1 MSKYDFKVVVVGG
14 GPTGLALANMLEQ
27 LDIDYVVLEAHSD
40 ITPRIGTGIFLSN
53 ALRVIDQLG
62 CLDAFYA
69 GADEVEDLSVKV
81 HGITMFSSA
90 TAEHFR
96 HRYGYVTCSCH
107 RQHLLNVLYDNLR
120 DRSKILVN
128 KRVQEIIETDSGVEV
143 LTTNGEVYSG
153 DIVIGADGVH
163 SIVRKEMRR
172 MAAKVSPNHPLVTE
186 EDNVEIQYATLFGI
200 AYIDKPFPPRQLAME
215 ANQGR
220 SYLTYGNAD
229 GRIFWG
235 LMERLPEPIK
245 GCKAPRYTEA
255 DMKALVEKRFDDE
268 VVTGITLGDL
278 WKGSS
283 ETNGMLP
290 LQNWVF
296 EKWHFGRLVTIGDS
310 AHKMVPITGQG
321 CNMAIQDAAALVN
334 ALTRRL
340 DKFGGRIPKSEL
352 ESAFLETEVARQEH
366 VEYSRNDAFEMQES
380 QAMQNQLF
388 LRLFP
393 LVAENLSLDTKHEVN
408 RAIMFN
414 TAKLNKLPLPYRPH
428 FIPFADE
435 LPAKNIDNPL
445 WNAGAVAAYAGL
457 WLAGKMLCT
466 TDNAPASLLRTTFKQ
481 LTGISQVF
489 SSAHTGTPS
498 STVYTTSLLTTMA
511 VYWTLERY
519 RRCNRQAMLGPLM
532 KYTGLYSLAAD
543 VIGATTVVP
552 TYLGLTEIKNT
563 GPVATIMVGRPV
575 RPAAIKSILPAT
587 VISFAVAAAAFYAA
601 ARSSS
606 QIEAAS
612 LWRLAPLLIAPVTQ
626 FIYSRTKDEEAL
638 KNDKKGFLDVN
649 NSDLPSLKTLYA
661 VATVAAAAVHLG
673 IVVLPCLASSAP
685 SSQVFDM
692 FKTRETFVLSGNLVG
707 GALASIL
714 STRVQGYTTTW
725 SAIRAGLV
733 SLISVPVLGPAAVFT
748 GTRYWK
754 EITTAK
760 YCFWKHEKDSSKA

>member
-1 MSKYDFKVVVVGG
+1 MSRYDFKVVVVGG

-27 LDIDYVVLEAHSD
+27 LGIDYVVLEAHSD

-53 ALRVIDQLG
+53 ALRVLDQLG

-81 HGITMFSSA
+81 SGVTMFSPA

-128 KRVQEIIETDSGVEV
+128 KRVHEIIETYSDLQV

-163 SIVRKEMRR
+163 SIVRMEMR
-172 MAAKVSPNHPLVTE
+172 H
-186 EDNVEIQYATLFGI
+186 VEIQYATLFGI
-200 AYIDKPFPPRQLAME
+200 AYIDKPFPPRLLAME

-296 EKWHFGRLVTIGDS
+296 EKWHFGRLVTVGDS

-334 ALTRRL
+334 AITRRL
-340 DKFGGRIPKSEL
+340 DKFGGKIPKSEL
-352 ESAFLETEVARQEH
+352 ESVFLETEAARQEH
-366 VEYSRNDAFEMQES
+366 VEYSRSDAFEMQES
-380 QAMQNQLF
+380 QAMQNQIF

-414 TAKLNKLPLPYRPH
+414 TAKLDKLPLPYRPH

-435 LPAKNIDNPL
+435 LPAKNIDNAL
-445 WNAGAVAAYAGL
+445 WNASAVAAYAGL
-457 WLAGKMLCT
+457 WFAGKMLYT
-466 TDNAPASLLRTTFKQ
+466 TDNAPASLLRTSLKHF
-481 LTGISQVF
+481 TGIGQASLSNSKGTM
-489 SSAHTGTPS
+489 SSNM
-498 STVYTTSLLTTMA
+498 YTTSLLTIMA

-532 KYTGLYSLAAD
+532 KLTGLYSLAVD
-543 VIGATTVVP
+543 VLGATTVVP

-563 GPVATIMVGRPV
+563 GPVAMIMVGRPV
-575 RPAAIKSILPAT
+575 RPAAIKSIVPAT
-587 VISFAVAAAAFYAA
+587 VVSFTVAAAAFYAA
-601 ARSSS
+601 TRSYS
-606 QIEAAS
+606 QIEAAC

-638 KNDKKGFLDVN
+638 RNDKKGFLDVN
-649 NSDLPSLKTLYA
+649 NSDLPSLKAMYGAVTL
-661 VATVAAAAVHLG
+661 AAAAAHLG
-673 IVVLPCLASSAP
+673 MVVLPWLPNSNQSGP
-685 SSQVFDM
+685 VFYM
-692 FKTRETFVLSGNLVG
+692 FETRETFVLTASLVG
-707 GALASIL
+707 SVLSSIV
-714 STRVQGYTTTW
+714 STRVQGYATTW
-725 SAIRAGLV
+725 SAIRAGMISLV
-733 SLISVPVLGPAAVFT
+733 SLPVFGPAAVFT
-748 GTRYWK
+748 GARYWK
-754 EITTAK
+754 EVTTAK
-760 YCFWKHEKDSSKA
+760 YCFWKHEKESSKA